1 MAGKHVKVRV
11 PIDIGGTRTE
21 NLWAYPTDTPDLF
34 KINSI
39 PFFAY
44 GLNDGDIVRC
54 DKSGTVVEVVEASG
68 FRTFRVRFQPGTDM
82 EAMNTV
88 AQRFHELGAG
98 LNLGFPGFLSMDL
111 GPDKDYDAL
120 VAYLDELVGQ
130 ERIVYETAEQRV
142 EGSFSDPV
150 QQNAG

>member
-1 MAGKHVKVRV
+1 MSSMHVKLTV
-11 PIDIGGTRTE
+11 PINIGGNRNE
-21 NLWAYPTDTPDLF
+21 NLFALPTDKPDHF

-39 PFFAY
+39 PFHAY

-54 DKSGTVVEVVEASG
+54 DKSGT
-68 FRTFRVRFQPGTDM
+68 DM

-88 AQRFHELGAG
+88 VKRFHELGAG

-120 VAYLDELVGQ
+120 VAYLDELVEQ
-130 ERIVYETAEQRV
+130 ERIVYETAEQRA
-142 EGSFSDPV
+142 EGSFSDPA